1 MRFLKSL
8 STIAAMTLLSSAAMA
23 AAPNLIVNGGFEAS
37 TFSGAFDT
45 YSAGSGLLTGWTINE
60 GSVDLIHTYWTP
72 ASGSYSLDLSGND
85 DGVIS
90 QSFATNVGQ
99 HYRVSF
105 SMAGNPDDPTDATK
119 TIQVGLSQ
127 QPLYTFDTTGHTRS
141 NMGWAAKSFDFIATG
156 NVSKLHFSGTQES
169 AYGAALDN
177 ISVTAVPEPESYA
190 LLLAGLGVITTLSRR
205 RTRSSK
211 ERGGIQ

>member
-1 MRFLKSL
+1 MRILKSL
-8 STIAAMTLLSSAAMA
+8 STVVALTLLSSAALA
-23 AAPNLIVNGGFEAS
+23 VAPNLIVNGGFESS
-37 TFSGAFDT
+37 TFTGAFDT
-45 YSAGSGLLTGWTINE
+45 YSAGSGSLTGWTINE
-60 GSVDLIHTYWTP
+60 GSVDLVHTYWTP

-105 SMAGNPDDPTDATK
+105 SMAGNPDDPTDTVK

-127 QPLYTFDTTGHTRS
+127 QPLYTFDTAGHTRS
-141 NMGWAAKSFDFIATG
+141 NMGWTSKSFDFIATT
-156 NVSKLHFSGTQES
+156 NVSRLHFAGTQES

-177 ISVTAVPEPESYA
+177 ISVTAVPEPETYA
-190 LLLAGLGVITTLSRR
+190 LLLAGLGVISALGRR
-205 RTRSSK
+205 RARSSK
-211 ERGGIQ
+211 